1 MCKRFEKIRLAPPP
15 SLLPL
20 FLFFR
25 ATFVILLPKIGTTCG
40 EGEVE
45 RKVLPQLLRDM
56 HFNNLF

>member
-15 SLLPL
+15 SLLRPSS
-20 FLFFR
+20 LFFR
-25 ATFVILLPKIGTTCG
+25 ATFVILSKMGTTCG